1 MSLSLKTERETI
13 RKECNKMPTKP
24 IISSFKASGIDVLN
38 AIRAN
43 ASSTYQERIPV
54 ATQENIRQIGNA
66 MMTYEATQNEFL
78 SALVNRIGRVIITSK
93 SYTNPLRVFKKG
105 ILEYGETIEEIFVNI
120 AKAKQFD
127 PSVAE
132 EEVFK
137 REIPDVNAVFH
148 KMNLQNFYKVT
159 VSNEQLRQAFL
170 SSQGINDLIG
180 YIVDSLYTGAEFDE
194 YITMKQL
201 IVDAANNGEMYAV
214 NIPAVSSDNTKTIV
228 STIKS
233 VSNQLEFMSST
244 YNSMGVLTHTRKN
257 RQVLIIDAALDAAID
272 VDVLA
277 YAFNMDKAEFMGRRV
292 LVDNFGEL
300 TGVVAALVDED
311 WFMVYDNFIGFT
323 ENYNGQG
330 LYWNYFYHVWKTFS
344 TSPFSNAILFTTQDV
359 AVTNV
364 TVSPNNITHN
374 TGSSQTVQF
383 TANVT
388 ATGYAP
394 KDVVWSTTSA
404 TATITENG
412 TLTIPTTTDATF
424 TVRATSVYNSAKFG
438 EATVTVK

>member
-1 MSLSLKTERETI
+1 MAKLLRKFLLISPKQSSLT
-13 RKECNKMPTKP
+13 
-24 IISSFKASGIDVLN
+24 
-38 AIRAN
+38 
-43 ASSTYQERIPV
+43 
-54 ATQENIRQIGNA
+54 
-66 MMTYEATQNEFL
+66 
-78 SALVNRIGRVIITSK
+78 
-93 SYTNPLRVFKKG
+93 
-105 ILEYGETIEEIFVNI
+105 
-120 AKAKQFD
+120 

-330 LYWNYFYHVWKTFS
+330 LYWNYFYHVWKNLFDFS
-344 TSPFSNAILFTTQDV
+344 VLKRYF
-359 AVTNV
+359 
-364 TVSPNNITHN
+364 
-374 TGSSQTVQF
+374 
-383 TANVT
+383 
-388 ATGYAP
+388 
-394 KDVVWSTTSA
+394 
-404 TATITENG
+404 
-412 TLTIPTTTDATF
+412 
-424 TVRATSVYNSAKFG
+424 VYNAGCSSHKCYRKS
-438 EATVTVK
+438 EQYHS

>member
-1 MSLSLKTERETI
+1 M
-13 RKECNKMPTKP
+13 
-24 IISSFKASGIDVLN
+24 A
-38 AIRAN
+38 
-43 ASSTYQERIPV
+43 
-54 ATQENIRQIGNA
+54 
-66 MMTYEATQNEFL
+66 
-78 SALVNRIGRVIITSK
+78 
-93 SYTNPLRVFKKG
+93 
-105 ILEYGETIEEIFVNI
+105 ETIEEIFVNI

-228 STIKS
+228 STIKG

-277 YAFNMDKAEFMGRRV
+277 YAFNMVKPNSWAEEF
-292 LVDNFGEL
+292 LL
-300 TGVVAALVDED
+300 IIL
-311 WFMVYDNFIGFT
+311 
-323 ENYNGQG
+323 EN
-330 LYWNYFYHVWKTFS
+330 
-344 TSPFSNAILFTTQDV
+344 
-359 AVTNV
+359 
-364 TVSPNNITHN
+364 
-374 TGSSQTVQF
+374 
-383 TANVT
+383 
-388 ATGYAP
+388 
-394 KDVVWSTTSA
+394 
-404 TATITENG
+404 
-412 TLTIPTTTDATF
+412 
-424 TVRATSVYNSAKFG
+424 
-438 EATVTVK
+438 

>member
-1 MSLSLKTERETI
+1 
-13 RKECNKMPTKP
+13 MPTKP
-24 IISSFKASGIDVLN
+24 TISCFKASGIDVLN

-214 NIPAVSSDNTKTIV
+214 NIPAVSSDNAKTIV
-228 STIKS
+228 STIKG

-257 RQVLIIDAALDAAID
+257 RQVLIIDAAFDATID
-272 VDVLA
+272 VEVLA

-374 TGSSQTVQF
+374 AGSSQTVQF

-412 TLTIPTTTDATF
+412 TLTIPTTTDTTF